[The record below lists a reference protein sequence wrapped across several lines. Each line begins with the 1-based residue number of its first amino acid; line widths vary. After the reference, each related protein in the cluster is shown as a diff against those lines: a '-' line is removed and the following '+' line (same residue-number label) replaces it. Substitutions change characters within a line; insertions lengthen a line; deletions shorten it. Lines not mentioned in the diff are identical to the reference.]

1 MDINLI
7 DLPYVI
13 YACFVLYN
21 FCEVNKEPINEEAV
35 RMSFYYNHEFQPPT
49 QANGHAS
56 GSNEAEGIRIR
67 RILTQ
72 YFDP

>member
-1 MDINLI
+1 MLFMPA
-7 DLPYVI
+7 L
-13 YACFVLYN
+13 FSTT
-21 FCEVNKEPINEEAV
+21 CEVNKEPINEEAV
-35 RMSFYYNHEFQPPT
+35 RMSINYDREFQRPT

-56 GSNEAEGIRIR
+56 GSNEAEGKRIR